1 MDELVDIHDSTWFYK
16 ILQQNNGSLPQNQI
30 PPTNMDIVRKIMEI
44 SATKMNKQRLDALT
58 NSDTDREMGSAKPC
72 KTHYT
77 ILLGKRTSSC
87 GPCWCSKLARSLARC
102 LMKYKTFHPRTIWP
116 SAAIVHLGTARQS
129 HQRPPS
135 KSESRVNL
143 VNQTQAPTKRTYP
156 SVKLACQWKMV
167 HLDDLPITL
176 I

>member
-1 MDELVDIHDSTWFYK
+1 MAHYRKIRFPQQTW
-16 ILQQNNGSLPQNQI
+16 
-30 PPTNMDIVRKIMEI
+30 TVRKIMEI
-44 SATKMNKQRLDALT
+44 SATKMNKQLLDALT

-77 ILLGKRTSSC
+77 ILLGTGTSGC
-87 GPCWCSKLARSLARC
+87 RPCWCSKLARSLARC

-156 SVKLACQWKMV
+156 SVKLAYQWKMV
-167 HLDDLPITL
+167 HLDDLITH
-176 I
+176 